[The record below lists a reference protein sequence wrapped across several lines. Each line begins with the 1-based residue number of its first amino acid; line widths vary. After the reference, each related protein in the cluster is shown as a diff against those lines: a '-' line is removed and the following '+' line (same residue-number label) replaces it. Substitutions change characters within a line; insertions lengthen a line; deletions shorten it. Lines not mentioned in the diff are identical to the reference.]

1 MARPFV
7 RRWFL
12 VQAVLPALLLAA
24 TFGRPTGIGAQP
36 LFKADAPLTVTIAT
50 NLRDLLR
57 ERDSTELQWHG
68 AELTYTDVDGSTK
81 KVATALRA
89 RGHFRRQ
96 ARNCAFP
103 PLFLRAER
111 EARENSIL
119 QGNPRLKIVTPCR
132 PTSAEYQQYIYVEY
146 LMYRTYAIVNEV
158 HHRTRLAKI
167 TYTDSLNRV
176 KPIEVVAFFLETE
189 EEVADNNGLEAAD
202 QAGAVFEDVVAEP
215 LRRVS
220 LWNYWIGNTDWSVA
234 ALHNIELFRNTSGDY
249 ITVAYDYDWSGAV
262 NARYSFPN
270 PMLGIR
276 SVRERLH
283 RGPCLS
289 AADWAPTIAHYTS
302 KRAAVDALWSAPFP
316 GLEDRRRLDTK
327 AYLDE
332 LWPVLGDPAK
342 FERDVLKKCQNVG
355 N

>member
-1 MARPFV
+1 M
-7 RRWFL
+7 RRL
-12 VQAVLPALLLAA
+12 LRRSLALLLAA
-24 TFGRPTGIGAQP
+24 PWWLGVALEAQP
-36 LFKADAPLTVTIAT
+36 LFKTDVPLTVTITT

-68 AELTYTDVDGSTK
+68 AAFAYTDSDGSAKTI
-81 KVATALRA
+81 ATELRA

-111 EARENSIL
+111 DARESSVL

-132 PTSAEYQQYIYVEY
+132 PTSPEYQQYIYLEY

-167 TYTDSLNRV
+167 TYQDSLNRV
-176 KPIEVVAFFLETE
+176 KPIEVFAFFLETE
-189 EEVADNNGLEAAD
+189 AEVADNNDLEAVD
-202 QAGAVFEDVVAEP
+202 QAGAVFDDVVAEP

-234 ALHNIELFRNTSGDY
+234 ALHNIELFRNAGGDY
-249 ITVAYDYDWSGAV
+249 VTVAYDYDWSGAV

-276 SVRERLH
+276 NVRERLH

-289 AADWAPTIAHYTS
+289 AADWAPTIAHWQS
-302 KRAAVDALWSAPFP
+302 KRAAIDALWAAPFP

-332 LWPVLGDPAK
+332 LWPVLADPAK

>member
-1 MARPFV
+1 MLRP
-7 RRWFL
+7 RPRLL
-12 VQAVLPALLLAA
+12 VLLLALA
-24 TFGRPTGIGAQP
+24 LAAPLWRAGVLGAQP
-36 LFKADAPLTVTIAT
+36 LFKAETPLTLTIAT

-68 AELTYTDVDGSTK
+68 AELSYTDADGSTK
-81 KVATALRA
+81 KVATELRA

-111 EARENSIL
+111 EARDSTLL

-132 PTSAEYQQYIYVEY
+132 PASAEYQQYIYLEY

-176 KPIEVVAFFLETE
+176 KPIEVTAFFLETE
-189 EEVADNNGLEAAD
+189 TEVADHNDLEAVD
-202 QAGAVFEDVVAEP
+202 QAGAVFDDVVAEP

-234 ALHNIELFRNTSGDY
+234 ALHNIELFRNATGDY
-249 ITVAYDYDWSGAV
+249 VTVAYDYDWSGAV
-262 NARYSFPN
+262 NARYAFPN

-276 SVRERLH
+276 GVRDRLH

-289 AADWAPTIAHYTS
+289 AADWAPTIAHWQS
-302 KRAAVDALWSAPFP
+302 KRAAIDALWSAPFP
-316 GLEDRRRLDTK
+316 GLEDRRRVDTK
-327 AYLDE
+327 GYLDE
-332 LWPVLGDPAK
+332 LWPVLEDPAK
-342 FERDVLKKCQNVG
+342 FERDILKKCQNVG

>member
-1 MARPFV
+1 MLRPLL
-7 RRWFL
+7 RSL
-12 VQAVLPALLLAA
+12 VVLLAA
-24 TFGRPTGIGAQP
+24 PWCLGVAAEAQP
-36 LFKADAPLTVTIAT
+36 LFKTDVPLTVTITT

-68 AELTYTDVDGSTK
+68 AAFAYTDADGAAKTI
-81 KVATALRA
+81 ATELRA

-103 PLFLRAER
+103 PLFLRVDR
-111 EARENSIL
+111 DARENSVL

-132 PTSAEYQQYIYVEY
+132 PTSPEYQQYIYVEY
-146 LMYRTYAIVNEV
+146 LMYRTYATINDV

-167 TYTDSLNRV
+167 TYQDSLNRV
-176 KPIEVVAFFLETE
+176 KPIEVVGFFLETE
-189 EEVADNNGLEAAD
+189 EEVADQNALESVD
-202 QAGAVFEDVVAEP
+202 QAGAVFDDVVAEP

-234 ALHNIELFRNTSGDY
+234 ALHNIELFRNATGDY
-249 ITVAYDYDWSGAV
+249 VTVAYDYDWSGAV

-276 SVRERLH
+276 NVRERLH

-289 AADWAPTIAHYTS
+289 AADWAPTVAHWQS
-302 KRAAVDALWSAPFP
+302 KRAAIDALWSAPFP

-332 LWPVLGDPAK
+332 LWPVLADPAK